1 MFIFFSYSIKF
12 FFFDMEICTIKEMNW
27 ELTCHW
33 CGWWSASSLIQKKNQ
48 KLSEIVYTYV
58 SLHLLLHVPRKYPAY
73 KLTKKKTPRKTCFNL
88 DFLLLFLLVCLFFI
102 ELFVF
107 NQQQLTLYVIIS
119 AYTQSNFY
127 FPLRFRCIF
136 YNFLRYT
143 YAHLNMSCSFKDQV
157 VS

>member
-88 DFLLLFLLVCLFFI
+88 DFLLLFLLVCLFCLLNYLYLTNSNWRCTWSYQHTRNRIFI
-102 ELFVF
+102 FHFDSVAYF
-107 NQQQLTLYVIIS
+107 TISYDIRTLT
-119 AYTQSNFY
+119 
-127 FPLRFRCIF
+127 
-136 YNFLRYT
+136 
-143 YAHLNMSCSFKDQV
+143 
-157 VS
+157 